1 MSRNDHESNERM
13 PGPGD
18 RRGRGHQAQSGH
30 LTPDRRGDVQRERSG
45 HLAASS
51 PNEPEHSYESLKRGN
66 DKVYQDPEYE
76 HYVEIVS

>member
-1 MSRNDHESNERM
+1 MSPNDPESNERM
-13 PGPGD
+13 PGQGD

-30 LTPDRRGDVQRERSG
+30 SPPERRGEVRRDLSG

-51 PNEPEHSYESLKRGN
+51 PNEYDNSYESLKRGN
-66 DKVYQDPEYE
+66 EQVYQDLEYE